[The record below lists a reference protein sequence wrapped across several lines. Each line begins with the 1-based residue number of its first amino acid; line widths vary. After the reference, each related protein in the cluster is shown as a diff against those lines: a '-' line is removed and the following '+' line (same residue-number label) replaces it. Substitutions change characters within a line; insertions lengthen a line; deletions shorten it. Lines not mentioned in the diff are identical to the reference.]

1 MLHFSDAVV
10 LFADEFFGECC
21 FPLVF
26 EVLAGVLGEG
36 EFEGVD
42 FGLQLEDCVLV
53 GLFEL
58 QFLEFRSVELGGDLV
73 ELLLQFDELLL
84 FVGGDDA

>member
-10 LFADEFFGECC
+10 LFADEFLGECC
-21 FPLVF
+21 FALVF

-53 GLFEL
+53 GLLEF
-58 QFLEFRSVELGGDLV
+58 QFLEFRSVELGGHLA
-73 ELLLQFDELLL
+73 EFLFQFDELLL
-84 FVGGDDA
+84 FVGGDDG